1 MNEPQTNI
9 KTGTAKYYSGYTTKG
24 NDSVPA
30 KISFKNKIAAEIDK
44 IFENKEEL
52 NVYVD
57 LEAKKIWIQ
66 KI

>member
-1 MNEPQTNI
+1 MDNDVNNI
-9 KTGTAKYYSGYTTKG
+9 KTGTAKYYSGYTTKT
-24 NDSVPA
+24 NDSIPA
-30 KISFKNKIAAEIDK
+30 KVSFKNRIAAEIDK

-57 LEAKKIWIQ
+57 LEAKKIWIT